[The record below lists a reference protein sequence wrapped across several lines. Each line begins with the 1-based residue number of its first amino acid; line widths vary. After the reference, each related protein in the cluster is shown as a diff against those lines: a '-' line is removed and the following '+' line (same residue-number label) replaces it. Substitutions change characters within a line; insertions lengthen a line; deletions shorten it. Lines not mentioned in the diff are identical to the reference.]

1 MHKYLYIFV
10 SIERERERSALAVMS
25 ETEGFLILDSR
36 NAAPTR
42 AKKEARP
49 APQNPARKK
58 LADISN
64 LPQNNERSL
73 IQEKL
78 QSVETTTY
86 IEQLQKENMA
96 LVKMLAQRNKIIEQ
110 GGPELDRLRL
120 ILRKM
125 QEQNQQLASSNSQM
139 LADLNSGKD
148 RLKVL
153 QHELG
158 CTSGL
163 LKARKL
169 QLEENAITKPS
180 KNADA
185 QFPLE
190 GESLKEGQDDEKPH
204 NTKMASQLDSLGT
217 SEQLQSKEKTENR
230 RRFTRRQSA
239 VFKPVEQK
247 PAEDS
252 FQTDDTIVPPCLL
265 HVDPVLEKESADE
278 STLVKDEDKKD
289 DSALEKE
296 AQEFEKP
303 NLGRP
308 SRVAAKKVQS
318 YKEIPLNVKMRRPE

>member
-1 MHKYLYIFV
+1 
-10 SIERERERSALAVMS
+10 MS

-42 AKKEARP
+42 AKKEGRP
-49 APQNPARKK
+49 APQNAARKK

-64 LPQNNERSL
+64 LPQNNKRPL

-110 GGPELDRLRL
+110 GGAELDRLRL

-163 LKARKL
+163 LKARKF

-190 GESLKEGQDDEKPH
+190 GESSKEVQDDEKPH
-204 NTKMASQLDSLGT
+204 NTKMASQVDSLGT
-217 SEQLQSKEKTENR
+217 CEQLQSKEKTENR
-230 RRFTRRQSA
+230 SRRFTRRQSA
-239 VFKPVEQK
+239 VFKPV

-252 FQTDDTIVPPCLL
+252 FQADDTIVPPCLL

-278 STLVKDEDKKD
+278 STIVKDEDKKD
-289 DSALEKE
+289 DYVLENE
-296 AQEFEKP
+296 AEEFEKP

>member
-1 MHKYLYIFV
+1 
-10 SIERERERSALAVMS
+10 MS

-49 APQNPARKK
+49 PPPQNAARKK

-64 LPQNNERSL
+64 LPQNNKRPL

-110 GGPELDRLRL
+110 GGAELDRLRL

-163 LKARKL
+163 LKARKF

-190 GESLKEGQDDEKPH
+190 GESSKEVQDDEKPH
-204 NTKMASQLDSLGT
+204 DTKMASQLDSLGT
-217 SEQLQSKEKTENR
+217 SEQLQSKEKTENK

-239 VFKPVEQK
+239 IFKPVEQK

-265 HVDPVLEKESADE
+265 HVDPVLEKESAAE

-289 DSALEKE
+289 DSVLENE